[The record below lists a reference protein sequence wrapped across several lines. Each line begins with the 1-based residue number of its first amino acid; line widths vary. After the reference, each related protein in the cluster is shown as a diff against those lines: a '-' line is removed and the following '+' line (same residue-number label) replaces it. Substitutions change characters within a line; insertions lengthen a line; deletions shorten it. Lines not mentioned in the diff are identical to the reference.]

1 MSGDREFA
9 GRASDPSAVT
19 IASTPLWRLRLAR
32 SLPRYALCAAACAG
46 LIASARIA
54 VFPPRGGAAPSLAR
68 TPPVADRAA
77 EGFAVLFA
85 RRYLTW
91 DAMQPQATDR
101 LLGPMAGSEMA
112 LDAGLTLPANG
123 AQHVAWAEVVQQRE
137 QQPGAHVYTVA
148 AQTDSAGLVYLA
160 VGVMRVA
167 DGGLVLSGYP
177 AFVGAPRHE
186 GSKLSAHGPSVSD
199 ASLAAVVRRALRNY
213 LAASPEELAADL
225 SEGARVAVPDI
236 ALTLET
242 VQSLSWSADRR
253 SVLAVAQAHDVRG
266 TRYTL
271 GYELDVID
279 VNGRWEISA
288 VEMDPDR

>member
-1 MSGDREFA
+1 LSGNRESV
-9 GRASDPSAVT
+9 GRASDARAVT
-19 IASTPLWRLRLAR
+19 IASAPLWRLRLTQ

-46 LIASARIA
+46 LIASARLA
-54 VFPPRGGAAPSLAR
+54 VFPPRGGAVPTVTR

-77 EGFAVLFA
+77 EGLAVLFA

-91 DAMQPQATDR
+91 DAAEPQATDR
-101 LLGPMAGSEMA
+101 LLGPMTGSGMA
-112 LDAGLTLPANG
+112 PDAGLTLPASG

-148 AQTDSAGLVYLA
+148 AQTDAAGLVYLA
-160 VGVMRVA
+160 IAVMRVA
-167 DGGLVLSGYP
+167 DGSLVLSGYP
-177 AFVGAPRHE
+177 AFVGAPTHG
-186 GSKLSAHGPSVSD
+186 GSQLTAHAPAVND

-213 LAASPEELAADL
+213 LAGAPEELAADL
-225 SEGARVAVPDI
+225 SDGAHVAVPDV

-242 VQSLSWSADRR
+242 VQSLVWSGDRR

-266 TRYTL
+266 ARYTL
-271 GYELDVID
+271 GYELDVVD
-279 VNGRWEISA
+279 VNGRWEVSA